1 MKLGKIIGNVVST
14 NKVDNVNSLKLY
26 VVEYLNEELIGANK
40 SAVCAD
46 TMNAGIGDIV
56 LVCSSSSARMT
67 RMTKD
72 ACIDN
77 TIVAIVDIISSGQ
90 REVYN
95 KGRLESD
102 YS

>member
-1 MKLGKIIGNVVST
+1 MKLGKVIGNVVST
-14 NKVDNVNSLKLY
+14 NKVDSVNALKLY
-26 VVEYLNEELIGANK
+26 VVEYLNEELIGINK
-40 SAVCAD
+40 SVVCAD

-90 REVYN
+90 RVVYN
-95 KGRLESD
+95 KRQPQV
-102 YS
+102 

>member
-14 NKVDNVNSLKLY
+14 NKVDNVNALKLY
-26 VVEYLNEELIGANK
+26 VVEYLNEELIGLNK

-46 TMNAGIGDIV
+46 TVNAGIGDIV

-67 RMTKD
+67 MMTKD

-77 TIVAIVDIISSGQ
+77 TIIAIVDLISSVQ

-102 YS
+102 CS